1 MPRLRIGSESDVIL
15 LSSIK
20 KHFLGNN
27 NDKDYSLIQDESLMS
42 AELDWQDVRTH

>member
-1 MPRLRIGSESDVIL
+1 MKIIIRIGSEPDVIF
-15 LSSIK
+15 SSIK